1 MSAALTNPHDPSAP
15 TGFEV
20 LAGQR
25 LMPSLRLALHY
36 VLTVGAHRYPR
47 LLLRPHAWREE
58 AAVALAALLEAHT
71 LASHNASFGEH
82 FYNLRRVPATP
93 ASERS
98 DSRRR
103 QLALALQLLPYARIR
118 LEELLDP
125 PPEMDA
131 EADPDAQAQAEP
143 PSWRRRVIR
152 LLWRVCCAASDGA
165 CLLQLLSFL
174 FGHSPFPSLQH
185 RILGVVL
192 QRAQPSQ
199 QPTAAAS
206 KPLTG
211 AERVRAAL
219 ELPLQHAQHLLLISV
234 FGFRLLEHWHA
245 PSHGAESRGS
255 MVPPP
260 PPPPPLPPGQ
270 STWPPPSVCPTCRM
284 VAIDPIA
291 SPSGFVFCEKCI
303 YPAVARTGR
312 CPVTNQPLRASE
324 LRRLYETSRPA
335 RQ

>member
-1 MSAALTNPHDPSAP
+1 MSAALSNPHDPSAP

-36 VLTVGAHRYPR
+36 VLTVGAQRYPR
-47 LLLRPHAWREE
+47 LFLGPHAWREE
-58 AAVALAALLEAHT
+58 AALTLAALLEAHT

-82 FYNLRRVPATP
+82 FYNLRRVPATAAP
-93 ASERS
+93 ERS
-98 DSRRR
+98 DSRGRR
-103 QLALALQLLPYARIR
+103 LALLLLLLPYARIR
-118 LEELLDP
+118 LEELIDP
-125 PPEMDA
+125 PLEMDDD
-131 EADPDAQAQAEP
+131 DPNSQAQTEP
-143 PSWRRRVIR
+143 PSWRHRALR

-165 CLLQLLSFL
+165 CLVQLLSFL
-174 FGHSPFPSLQH
+174 FGHSQFPSLQH
-185 RILGVVL
+185 RILGVML
-192 QRAQPSQ
+192 QRAQPTQ
-199 QPTAAAS
+199 QLTAAAS
-206 KPLTG
+206 KPLAG

-260 PPPPPLPPGQ
+260 PPLPPLPPGQ
-270 STWPPPSVCPTCRM
+270 SAWPPPSVCPTCRM
-284 VAIDPIA
+284 VAQDPIA

-312 CPVTNQPLRASE
+312 CPVTDQPLRVPE

-335 RQ
+335 TM